1 MHGFRILNGLLLGV
15 ALIAPVALRA
25 QDEKTTTTTTTTS
38 SKRYYDTTEKDYH
51 VWTTGEDRAYR
62 VYLTEQHRDYV
73 EFPKVKVV
81 EQREYF
87 KWRHG
92 HPDSVIIKSERTEN
106 HPDSVTVKTEHT
118 EEREK

>member
-1 MHGFRILNGLLLGV
+1 MHGFRTLNGLLLGI

-25 QDEKTTTTTTTTS
+25 EDEKTTTTTATTTT

-51 VWTTGEDRAYR
+51 VWSTGEDRAYR
-62 VYLTEQHRDYV
+62 VYLGEVHRDYV

-87 KWRHG
+87 KWRHD
-92 HPDSVIIKSERTEN
+92 HPDSSFKVEIRWAEFACNRI
-106 HPDSVTVKTEHT
+106 
-118 EEREK
+118 